1 MHNYVENLHDAKG
14 LQDKLAAS
22 ASIETNDKQVF
33 PEHLPLSE
41 VQSGLKS
48 GKYLQG
54 TFMASR
60 ENFLE
65 GFVSVQD
72 QEDQVSHACIL
83 IVCVFLTPIMHKVN
97 LACQKT
103 SRTICVG
110 KMNFVALVMRGCL
123 CCRYSSKAMRT

>member
-41 VQSGLKS
+41 IQRGLKS

-72 QEDQVSHACIL
+72 REDQVRHAYIT
-83 IVCVFLTPIMHKVN
+83 IVCVFLTSMMLKVN
-97 LACQKT
+97 LACQET
-103 SRTICVG
+103 STATCVG
-110 KMNFVALVMRGCL
+110 KMKL
-123 CCRYSSKAMRT
+123 SHS